1 MSKTH
6 KKRQSRGGKTKRR
19 QRQQKYNQ
27 RQQQS
32 RKRSGGACG
41 TCGACPMNGGSST
54 VAPSFSGLADRHF
67 YPQNTFQNDPTH
79 MAAGSRTL
87 PDIPIGMNMVKG
99 GGKKQRQRR
108 GRGRGRRQRGTKKMR
123 GGLNPAGVMASAYST
138 ILGNGLYDNPVVNQG
153 GVGGMV
159 TAAQIMNGNSPQVM
173 PNGPESIKLYNV
185 NNPPLA

>member
-1 MSKTH
+1 
-6 KKRQSRGGKTKRR
+6 
-19 QRQQKYNQ
+19 
-27 RQQQS
+27 
-32 RKRSGGACG
+32 
-41 TCGACPMNGGSST
+41 
-54 VAPSFSGLADRHF
+54 
-67 YPQNTFQNDPTH
+67 

-99 GGKKQRQRR
+99 GGKKQQRQ
-108 GRGRGRRQRGTKKMR
+108 RRQRGTKKMR

-159 TAAQIMNGNSPQVM
+159 SAAQIMNGSTPQVF
-173 PNGPESIKLYNV
+173 PNGPDSIKLYNQ

>member
-1 MSKTH
+1 MTKTH

-19 QRQQKYNQ
+19 QQRRQK

-32 RKRSGGACG
+32 RKRSGGGCG
-41 TCGACPMNGGSST
+41 CGMKGGSPF
-54 VAPSFSGLADRHF
+54 APSFSGLAESHY
-67 YPQNTFQNDPTH
+67 YPQNTFQNDPSH

-87 PDIPIGMNMVKG
+87 PDIPIGMNVVKG
-99 GGKKQRQRR
+99 GGKKQRRQR
-108 GRGRGRRQRGTKKMR
+108 RGTKKML

-159 TAAQIMNGNSPQVM
+159 SAAQIMNGAAPQVM
-173 PNGPESIKLYNV
+173 PNGPDSIKLYNSA
-185 NNPPLA
+185 NPPLA

>member
-1 MSKTH
+1 MK
-6 KKRQSRGGKTKRR
+6 
-19 QRQQKYNQ
+19 
-27 RQQQS
+27 
-32 RKRSGGACG
+32 
-41 TCGACPMNGGSST
+41 GGSSPF
-54 VAPSFSGLADRHF
+54 APSFSGLAESHY
-67 YPQNTFQNDPTH
+67 YPQNTFQNDPSH

-99 GGKKQRQRR
+99 GGNKQRQRR
-108 GRGRGRRQRGTKKMR
+108 GRDRRQRRVTKKMR

-159 TAAQIMNGNSPQVM
+159 SAAQIMNGAAPQVM
-173 PNGPESIKLYNV
+173 PNGPDSIKLYNS